1 MATVRGMGHWHANGA
16 FDLVALAAVDQ
27 GRGGLVYDRTYV
39 YEAATVVGRCV
50 HVAASGPGRWVRS
63 RGLGP
68 VFDRADGGVGGG
80 GGLGPVFDRA
90 DGGVGGGVDS
100 VRSSIAQMAAA
111 NANQSR
117 FDEV

>member
-90 DGGVGGGVDS
+90 DGGSERQPVALRRGADCSCGYRATDCPVGD
-100 VRSSIAQMAAA
+100 
-111 NANQSR
+111 
-117 FDEV
+117 D